1 MLVKGYDEAGQNLDD
16 LSERTITFRDGSFEL
31 CILNM
36 YSALVVYTAYCALQI
51 VRLTLRH
58 TFPDRADL
66 CHKTRFYAIA
76 ISNNT
81 LSEIL

>member
-1 MLVKGYDEAGQNLDD
+1 MERLGNNMLVKGYDEAGQNLDD

-51 VRLTLRH
+51 VRLTL
-58 TFPDRADL
+58 PGASSQ
-66 CHKTRFYAIA
+66 C
-76 ISNNT
+76 
-81 LSEIL
+81 